1 MKDITFNKDGATMDE
16 IVSKDDINLIIKA
29 LRLKRFADVEF
40 FQSTKKCMDDVAE
53 TKLIKLFGEIRE
65 HASEQD
71 NRSIHIVVA
80 EPVKY
85 DYID

>member
-1 MKDITFNKDGATMDE
+1 MTGILFDENGATMDE
-16 IVSKDDINLIIKA
+16 IVSKDDIDLIIKA

-53 TKLIKLFGEIRE
+53 TKLIKLFGQIHE

-80 EPVKY
+80 EPVEY